1 MTKSGAAASSLP
13 KCKYFDKMAFLHEK
27 SCNRPSE
34 SNLQLQSP
42 SISPPPSPVSQNSK
56 KKMSL
61 TNTMS
66 QVSVLSCKKR
76 KIDETQVHLMKQL
89 SDTDNGIK
97 KLLTESESEDSL
109 CCRSLVSMLEMLPL
123 KTKRLAKTRISKLLY
138 ELQFDEKCD

>member
-42 SISPPPSPVSQNSK
+42 SISPPPSPVYAKFQEKNK
-56 KKMSL
+56 

-66 QVSVLSCKKR
+66 QISGLSCKKR
-76 KIDETQVHLMKQL
+76 KVDETQVHLMKQL

-123 KTKRLAKTRISKLLY
+123 KKKRLAKIRISQLLY